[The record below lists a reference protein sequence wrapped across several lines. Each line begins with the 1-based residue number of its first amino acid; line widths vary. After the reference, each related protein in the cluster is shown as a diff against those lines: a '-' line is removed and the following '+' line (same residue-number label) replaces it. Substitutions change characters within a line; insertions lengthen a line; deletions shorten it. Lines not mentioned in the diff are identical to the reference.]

1 MIARAISVSTLALAL
16 VACGGNAEGEAPA
29 ATATTAS
36 QTVAIPET
44 LAPFGDG
51 YPGPGAPC
59 RSLGESAATVNY
71 LDDSAVL
78 VGCPDEASAASL
90 GGRIVGNVEGVR
102 LVSIPMGDANVG
114 LSETAPPPAGA
125 APAAPTAAAPAK
137 SPKVAARGPN
147 GLEERCLRRLRKEG
161 LAVVGTNRIEE
172 AESGTAIYVNIDGAQ
187 APWRCLAYSD
197 GTIGEIMFTGSEGDL

>member
-16 VACGGNAEGEAPA
+16 VACGGSAEGEAPV
-29 ATATTAS
+29 ATATTAT
-36 QTVAIPET
+36 QAVAIPET

-59 RSLGESAATVNY
+59 RRLGESAATVNY

-78 VGCPDEASAASL
+78 VGCPDDASASSL
-90 GGRIVGNVEGVR
+90 GGKIVGNIEGIR

-114 LSETAPPPAGA
+114 MSENGPPPAEA

-137 SPKVAARGPN
+137 SRKVGVYGPN

-161 LAVVGTNRIEE
+161 LDVAGTNRIEE
-172 AESGTAIYVNIDGAQ
+172 SEAATAIYVNIDGAQ

-197 GTIGEIMFTGSEGDL
+197 GTIGEIMYTGSEGAL